1 MKNLTQ
7 HILEKLQI
15 SKNNLRA
22 IKRGVTWNDFLSALD
37 KNGRFDILEYFDP
50 DKDEDKMLEFK
61 YENNKYTT
69 IRYFEYDDID
79 DALVLIEFY
88 TDGYDQ
94 SRFWCEDLDKFCRV
108 YFDNDEEK
116 CQNFIDEIYDILVHP
131 EFYQS
136 NYNFDK

>member
-15 SKNNLRA
+15 SKNLRK

-37 KNGRFDILEYFDP
+37 KNGPFDILEYFDP

-69 IRYFEYDDID
+69 IRYYEYDDVD

-88 TDGYDQ
+88 TDGNNQ
-94 SRFWCEDLDKFCRV
+94 SRFWCEDLNKFCRV
-108 YFDNDEEK
+108 YFNDDIEK
-116 CQNFIDEIYDILVHP
+116 CQNFIDEIYDILVNP

-136 NYNFDK
+136 NYKFGK